1 MSRNRHNISYH
12 HYDNSAKIT
21 KYTVN
26 LPEGF
31 LVGLFTKR
39 ENKIESVIKS
49 EEFVDSI
56 RISVTDANI
65 RKQVELLGLTAEDL
79 ATLRSVF
86 PIIEPHISSIVAKF
100 YDNLSTHEHLL
111 KIINTHSSIER
122 LRKSLNKH
130 LFLTLKGVDLDD
142 SYIKTLD
149 RIAMAHVRIDLD
161 PQWYLATFHHIYEN
175 VMEVFEEATTSL
187 QDWKTYSKALSKC
200 LNLEQQIVI
209 ASYENFYNKQ
219 VEAKQNEKEEIYSYL
234 AKEAEH
240 LSAISEESAAAV
252 QEVTHALQDIENT
265 SIATVNIV
273 DETVHKSN
281 EGQGKLLE
289 LEKGM
294 EQIVLDVQKMGQEAI
309 ELKEN
314 TEQIQEIADIVKGI
328 AEQTNLLALNASIEA
343 ARAGEHGKGFAVVAT
358 EVRKLSETT
367 KESVQQV
374 NEFLLKT
381 SEKTNTVMKMLK
393 EVEYLTKN
401 GTLGAS
407 TTKLFFESILE
418 NMNQVKESNIQVKN
432 QLANTTTTLQN
443 IEEVSANV
451 AASAEKLVS
460 NA

>member
-1 MSRNRHNISYH
+1 M
-12 HYDNSAKIT
+12 
-21 KYTVN
+21 
-26 LPEGF
+26 
-31 LVGLFTKR
+31 GLFTKR

-130 LFLTLKGVDLDD
+130 LLLTLKGVDLDD

-175 VMEVFEEATTSL
+175 VMEVFEEATPSL

>member
-1 MSRNRHNISYH
+1 M
-12 HYDNSAKIT
+12 
-21 KYTVN
+21 
-26 LPEGF
+26 
-31 LVGLFTKR
+31 GLFTKR
-39 ENKIESVIKS
+39 ENKIETVIKS

-56 RISVTDANI
+56 RISVSDVNI

-86 PIIEPHISSIVAKF
+86 PIIEPHISDIVVKF
-100 YDNLSTHEHLL
+100 YDNLSTHAHLIE
-111 KIINTHSSIER
+111 IINKNSSIDR

-130 LFLTLKGVDLDD
+130 LHLTLKGVDLDD
-142 SYIKTLD
+142 NYIKTLD

-209 ASYENFYNKQ
+209 TSYENFYNKQ

>member
-1 MSRNRHNISYH
+1 M
-12 HYDNSAKIT
+12 
-21 KYTVN
+21 
-26 LPEGF
+26 
-31 LVGLFTKR
+31 GLFTKR
-39 ENKIESVIKS
+39 ENKIETVIKS

-56 RISVTDANI
+56 RISVSDVNI

-86 PIIEPHISSIVAKF
+86 PIIEPHISDIVVKF
-100 YDNLSTHEHLL
+100 YDNLSTHAHLIE
-111 KIINTHSSIER
+111 IINKNSSIDR

-130 LFLTLKGVDLDD
+130 LHLTLKGVDLDD
-142 SYIKTLD
+142 NYIQTLD